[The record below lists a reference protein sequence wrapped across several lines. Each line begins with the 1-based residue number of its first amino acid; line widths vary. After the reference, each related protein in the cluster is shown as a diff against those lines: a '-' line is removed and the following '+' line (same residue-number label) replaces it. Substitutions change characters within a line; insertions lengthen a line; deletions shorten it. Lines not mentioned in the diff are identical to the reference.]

1 MKSLVCF
8 VLFGLIW
15 LVACIPVTGQESPL
29 PAPLPTETSTPLAE
43 DSELVTYQDTKN
55 KFEVTYSKEIFT
67 STIED
72 SNSGL
77 LVLVMD
83 LGKLFAGKNLENVTV
98 TISAGQSCRFKDIY
112 TKKKPTGEETINNI
126 PFSVY
131 STRDAE
137 TSGNV
142 FQTIVYQTYHN
153 DLCYEIHL
161 HMREYSLTAF
171 PDVSEYD
178 PEIIIIEF
186 KNLLSTFKFIE

>member
-1 MKSLVCF
+1 M

-29 PAPLPTETSTPLAE
+29 PTSLPTETSTPLAE

-55 KFEVTYSKEIFT
+55 KFEVAYSKEKFIPT
-67 STIED
+67 VQD
-72 SNSGL
+72 SDAGHF
-77 LVLVMD
+77 VLVMD
-83 LGKLFAGKNLENVTV
+83 VGKLFAGKNLENVTV
-98 TISAGQSCRFKDIY
+98 TISAGQGCRFKDLY
-112 TKKKPTGEETINNI
+112 TKKMPTGEETINDI
-126 PFSVY
+126 TFYVY
-131 STRDAE
+131 STRDVE

-153 DLCYEIHL
+153 DLCYEIDL

-178 PEIIIIEF
+178 PEIILIEF